1 MRFGVAFASCV
12 FLAWSLQRTLTGV
25 AVGPPAEYTYTFTAP
40 QGAPHNTAA
49 ASGDIWLRL
58 LYTDGRERP
67 LRSLERSGAW
77 EDVGFALVHRGDTQA
92 AAVTAR
98 GKYVSACFLSTRLAG
113 IIRVDGAPGIT
124 QDVDLFRDRDDSS
137 LTCLDLAGGRL
148 ASPVSDRRRDAAL
161 RTLLAFMP
169 LLVVAALWRPWTSAA
184 RLEGWIVLH
193 VSLLHLLVWLTQA
206 IGYNSDAIGYAEG
219 FGVVSHPS
227 AFPPGYPLF
236 VAAWG
241 SIAPGVSGLAV
252 TGAQHA
258 CMVLT
263 LFALQ
268 RMTRAIVP
276 ADLASLG
283 FLVAGSVAP
292 TLFLPQTLL
301 SENVALFAMTG
312 ALWLASR
319 RGEASTAS
327 GAWRRDL
334 GAAVCLTIATLT
346 RVVPLAALAIPLA
359 LIYAVEHGFA
369 RRALVRTARVL
380 LMAAA
385 VPLLMTMT
393 YWQRTGTFALTTSTG
408 FHTYNRVVSEQVLID
423 RDGEATRR
431 FLALVGDR
439 PLRGVPHWEIRQ
451 ELRKRGLTYA
461 DEERLLRDVAQEGFW
476 TAPVAFAVHS
486 VVMTCREYAANPTGH
501 IPPSGDSTP
510 IPMFEDAPL
519 FGLRSS
525 AMFWRADLD
534 RMFAIA
540 WRILRWAPLLG
551 VVLLPLLPG
560 AARLTFLALLAVPGG
575 YLFFGSLVE
584 FFLERYVLA
593 VMPFI
598 LVLTPTPVAA
608 LIRRWRP
615 GE

>member
-1 MRFGVAFASCV
+1 MLAALLRLSVAFASCV
-12 FLAWSLQRTLTGV
+12 FLAWNLQRTLTGV
-25 AVGPPAEYTYTFTAP
+25 AVGTPAEYTYTFTA
-40 QGAPHNTAA
+40 T
-49 ASGDIWLRL
+49 ASGEIWLRL
-58 LYTDGRERP
+58 VFADGREQP
-67 LRSLERSGAW
+67 LRSLERSGTW
-77 EDVGFALVHRGDTQA
+77 QDEGFALVHRGDAQP
-92 AAVTAR
+92 AVVAAR
-98 GKYVSACFLSTRLAG
+98 GKFVSACFLSTRLAG
-113 IIRVDGAPGIT
+113 IIHVDGAPGLT
-124 QDVDLFRDRDDSS
+124 QDVDLFRDQDAAA
-137 LTCLDLAGGRL
+137 LTCLDLADGRL
-148 ASPVSDRRRDAAL
+148 ASPMSDRRRDAAL
-161 RTLLAFMP
+161 RTLLALMP
-169 LLVVAALWRPWTSAA
+169 LLVVAALWRPWTGAA
-184 RLEGWIVLH
+184 RLEGWIVMH

-206 IGYNSDAIGYAEG
+206 VGYNSDAVGYAEG
-219 FGVVSHPS
+219 LSVLSHPT

-241 SIAPGVSGLAV
+241 SMAPGLSGLAV
-252 TGAQHA
+252 TGAQHV

-276 ADLASLG
+276 TDLASAG
-283 FLVAGSVAP
+283 FLMAGSVAP
-292 TLFLPQTLL
+292 TMFLPQTLL
-301 SENVALFAMTG
+301 SENVALFAMAG

-319 RGEASTAS
+319 RRAS
-327 GAWRRDL
+327 GVWRRDC
-334 GAAVCLTIATLT
+334 GAAACVAIATMT
-346 RVVPLAALAIPLA
+346 RVIPIAAMAVPLA
-359 LIYAVEHGFA
+359 LIYAVESGFTTSTA
-369 RRALVRTARVL
+369 IRTARVL

-385 VPLLMTMT
+385 VPLLLTMW
-393 YWQRTGTFALTTSTG
+393 YWQQTGTFALTTSTG